1 MRVTTALALTLC
13 VSLFTPVWGDAPVT
27 VETQQLSAGL
37 VMLKGRGGN
46 VVVSFGADG
55 TFVVDDQYVS
65 QYQPIIDA
73 IKVLTDRPVR
83 FVINTHWHSDHTG
96 SNEQMSGIGATIV
109 AHDNVRTRVSTD
121 QIIEFFKAERPAL
134 KPAGWPVVTFSDEV
148 RFHVNGESIHV
159 FHVVDAH
166 TDGDAMV
173 HFRNANVIHTG
184 DVFFNGFYPFIDT
197 SSGGSVAGMLAAV
210 DRALALADDDTKIV
224 PGHGELAGRK
234 QLVEYRAMLAA
245 THNAVATAMIS
256 GKDLDGVI
264 AARPTAAFDAA
275 WGGGS
280 LKPETYVRLL
290 FDEITRSTLKH

>member
-1 MRVTTALALTLC
+1 
-13 VSLFTPVWGDAPVT
+13 
-27 VETQQLSAGL
+27 
-37 VMLKGRGGN
+37 MLKGRGGN
-46 VVVSFGADG
+46 IVVSFGADG
-55 TFVVDDQYVS
+55 TFVVDDQYAS
-65 QYQPIIDA
+65 QYRPIIDA

>member
-1 MRVTTALALTLC
+1 MRVTTVLALTLC

-37 VMLKGRGGN
+37 AMLKGRGGN
-46 VVVSFGADG
+46 IVVSFGADG
-55 TFVVDDQYVS
+55 TFVVDDQYAS
-65 QYQPIIDA
+65 QYRPIIDA

-121 QIIEFFKAERPAL
+121 QTIEFFKAERPAL